1 MTTTSHT
8 PRDSRPIEVGP
19 VSRVGLRLKQ
29 LVLAFGGAYLLMV
42 SVTNL
47 VNFVAEVSGHDWTF
61 LNSGNDG
68 YIASIVKIYSV
79 PSWFDILAVLGA
91 ATIEGIGAALFARAL
106 LRFTGGGRGLRE
118 AYQALVWN
126 IGVWFA
132 FIAGTEIFIAY
143 PSESPF
149 RELLGLGLLMTLVV
163 TLVPDAVPEVPTTKV
178 TPGGDG

>member
-42 SVTNL
+42 CVTNL
-47 VNFVAEVSGHDWTF
+47 VNVVAEVSGHGWTF

-79 PSWFDILAVLGA
+79 PSWFDTLAVLGA

-118 AYQALVWN
+118 AYQALAWN

-163 TLVPDAVPEVPTTKV
+163 TLVPDAVPDESNTRA
-178 TPGGDG
+178 TPAGDD